1 MRSLD
6 NSSVGLRAMPALPYK
21 RSMAETTYFPR
32 RLILG
37 GAMISGV
44 LLALAVHMLGARYG
58 LDLGGLWR
66 SDTTDFMPA
75 GAAIAWW
82 LIATVGFSGG
92 YFTATLMDSAVSG
105 EIPMRMR
112 QFLIAV
118 GVLVLAGA
126 GQAAAAPSPIPTLSG
141 VLDGPRRALSWRRDG
156 ILRRAFCAAQGVTGR
171 AEGTWIAANSWPRSA
186 SVALSPLA
194 ARAQEAG
201 RIYRLGVLIPATR
214 ASVEPFFDELRN
226 NGFVEGQN
234 LVVTGAYSVR
244 AEQIAESTA
253 ALMKTAARGH
263 PLRSRSLSARTS
275 DRNPYHPARQHERG
289 SGRRRLCRL
298 ARKAG
303 RQHHRHQPAFARA

>member
-1 MRSLD
+1 
-6 NSSVGLRAMPALPYK
+6 
-21 RSMAETTYFPR
+21 MAETTYFPR

-105 EIPMRMR
+105 QIPARMR

-126 GQAAAAPSPIPTLSG
+126 GQVAASPSSVPTISG
-141 VLDGPRRALSWRRDG
+141 VLTGLAALG
-156 ILRRAFCAAQGVTGR
+156 LGAVMAFC
-171 AEGTWIAANSWPRSA
+171 
-186 SVALSPLA
+186 
-194 ARAQEAG
+194 
-201 RIYRLGVLIPATR
+201 
-214 ASVEPFFDELRN
+214 
-226 NGFVEGQN
+226 
-234 LVVTGAYSVR
+234 GAYFAQR
-244 AEQIAESTA
+244 
-253 ALMKTAARGH
+253 
-263 PLRSRSLSARTS
+263 
-275 DRNPYHPARQHERG
+275 RN
-289 SGRRRLCRL
+289 
-298 ARKAG
+298 
-303 RQHHRHQPAFARA
+303 